1 MEDTERSLVILLSM
15 DCSRS
20 SLTANIIAMSLFT
33 RFESG
38 SGYWTRLDVVAVHLQ
53 QLQAIGQAQ
62 GAPCAGPRPDGEA

>member
-15 DCSRS
+15 DCSGS

-38 SGYWTRLDVVAVHLQ
+38 AGYWTRLDVVAVHLQ

-62 GAPCAGPRPDGEA
+62 GAPSAGPRPDGEA